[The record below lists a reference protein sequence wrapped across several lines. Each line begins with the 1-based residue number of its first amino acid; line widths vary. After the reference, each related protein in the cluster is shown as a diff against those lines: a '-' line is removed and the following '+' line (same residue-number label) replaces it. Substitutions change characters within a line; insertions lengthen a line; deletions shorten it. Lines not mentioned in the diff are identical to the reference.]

1 VDLNVTK
8 RSVFYAKKCQIAI
21 NYVDIM
27 IARYIMEQKACEEYC
42 ISLFSE
48 HELNEYVMTQQ
59 PFVNAEMKSN

>member
-1 VDLNVTK
+1 
-8 RSVFYAKKCQIAI
+8 
-21 NYVDIM
+21 M

-59 PFVNAEMKSN
+59 PFVNAETKQNKIFIELILTI